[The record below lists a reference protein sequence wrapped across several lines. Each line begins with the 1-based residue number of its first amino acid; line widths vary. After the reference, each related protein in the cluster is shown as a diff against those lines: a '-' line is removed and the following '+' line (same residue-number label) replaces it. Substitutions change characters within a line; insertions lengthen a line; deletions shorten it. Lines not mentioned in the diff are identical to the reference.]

1 MSRASPRVRR
11 RIASIT
17 QHLAIKK
24 RKLVNRPF
32 SGSKRAKPTRNI
44 LTIVSSS
51 TSQQSD
57 SFREGGEGEDGLLV
71 KCVEALPVAIRNAIS
86 HPRNQTVLR
95 DDHIACADGLTAVI
109 LSGNVSVPS
118 QASTE
123 CAENTRLV
131 CIRSLVSGNF
141 RGSSPAGHVAQSRY
155 SCRLAGPS
163 LATRVLPFRCS
174 QLLHT
179 QVCGL
184 GSD

>member
-57 SFREGGEGEDGLLV
+57 SVREGGEGEDGLLV

-109 LSGNVSVPS
+109 LSGNVPVPS

-123 CAENTRLV
+123 CAEKFETFLHKKPG
-131 CIRSLVSGNF
+131 LWNF
-141 RGSSPAGHVAQSRY
+141 RGV
-155 SCRLAGPS
+155 LASGG
-163 LATRVLPFRCS
+163 T
-174 QLLHT
+174 
-179 QVCGL
+179 
-184 GSD
+184 